1 MTRNKHN
8 SKGLTLLSLLLFMYF
23 QVHATTYTLN
33 LSGGAQVNWN
43 NASAWQPNGVPGAGD
58 DVIINGT
65 ESSSV
70 ITDGDVTVKS
80 MTVSKLNYIFGP
92 GTLTVTE
99 LLDTRFPMFWQ
110 MNLMIASGANATM
123 TDVNFPNNY
132 EGIIFYSDVVVDGN
146 LVLEA
151 RAFSANNITIN
162 GTLTQKEGNLKGRIV
177 VNATGVLNIDS
188 PNYDVELGTLD
199 NNGTF
204 NWQSGK
210 IQAVGGWLTN
220 TGAWN
225 INAANAAF
233 SYGGFSSY
241 FLITNTGN
249 IQISPNLTSLLLLS
263 KMLNKGQIN
272 INGATQLSIY
282 SIEHYGS
289 ISGGVGSSLSI
300 VGYYNNNNGSNTFY
314 SGSTI
319 NIPTFKT
326 EESTNLVIKSGANIS
341 AIQNFILGAAGQGVI
356 EIGVAL
362 PPAATY
368 EIGGYITTN
377 VNQNFTGTFILQR
390 GYIDGTASF
399 SFDTPNFISEFG
411 HFGSNIKVDLSVSTI
426 LTLKSLSVCNMT
438 NNGTINWGPNGTFSA
453 GCSGMVNNG
462 TFNMNG
468 DSLYFYCYDGL
479 GANTTC
485 LNNGTMNMNNKMT
498 QANALLKNLGTINI
512 GGTTDLQISGE
523 LQHFGTITGQ
533 LGSKLGLYSTNV
545 EHVFN
550 AGAQTSGLSVLETN
564 FWGKTNFKL
573 GTVLNNI
580 SNIVVD
586 YGRLETSI
594 ILPPTSNYLFKNA
607 EIRLNTIFEPTTVLE
622 LEDTKIEGSGNIRIG
637 NGMNWNGG
645 TIDVPIRIY
654 ENAQVFIKEK
664 EERPTISAPFT
675 NEGNVTLSG
684 GIIEINTSFFKNGG
698 NWNVDSDEDV
708 IIDGFTSFTNDGVF
722 SICGNQPIKIAFNV
736 PFINKTSGTFKG
748 QGAYTF
754 NAGFTNEGTIA
765 PGCSPGILTIED
777 NFIAPAI
784 VDIEVVGSDMGQY
797 DQLLINGNMTAG
809 GVLNVIVPQGAS
821 LNGSIKVIQTTG
833 TFTGTF
839 AQVNMPP
846 NFTLQYLPDG
856 LLLTSDGSV
865 SASDLAIQDLAFT
878 VRPTLASTRLVVTA
892 HQTVSND
899 ARLEVYNLS
908 GQLVRSMVWNAS
920 EEQKEINVED
930 LANGLYTLRLTTLP
944 NWTGRVVVS
953 H

>member
-1 MTRNKHN
+1 MIQNKHF
-8 SKGLTLLSLLLFMYF
+8 SKGFILLCLLWGIYTQ
-23 QVHATTYTLN
+23 QVYATTYTLN
-33 LSGGAQVNWN
+33 LTTGIQINWD

-65 ESSSV
+65 PSSSV
-70 ITDGDVTVKS
+70 ITNGDVTVKS
-80 MTVSKLNYIFGP
+80 MTISKLNYIFGP

-99 LLDTRFPMFWQ
+99 LLDTRYPMFWQ
-110 MNLMIASGANATM
+110 MNLMLAAGANATM
-123 TDVNFPNNY
+123 TDVNSSNND
-132 EGIIFYSDVVVDGN
+132 EGIIFYSDLVVDGN

-162 GTLTQKEGNLKGRIV
+162 GTLTQKEGSLKGRIV
-177 VNATGVLNIDS
+177 VNSTGVLNIDS
-188 PNYDVELGTLD
+188 PNIDVELGTLE

-210 IQAVGGWLTN
+210 IQAVGAWLTN
-220 TGAWN
+220 TGVWN
-225 INAANAAF
+225 INVANAAF
-233 SYGGFSSY
+233 SYSGFAQD

-249 IQISPNLTSLLLLS
+249 IQISSNLTSLLLLS

-272 INGATQLSIY
+272 INGATQLSLY

-289 ISGGVGSSLSI
+289 ITGGVGSSLSI

-319 NIPTFKT
+319 NVPTFKT

-341 AIQNFILGAAGQGVI
+341 AIQNFKLGAAGQGLVD
-356 EIGVAL
+356 IGVAL

-368 EIGGYITTN
+368 EIGGNITTN
-377 VNQNFTGTFILQR
+377 VNQNFTGTFILDR
-390 GYIDGTASF
+390 GYIGGTANF

-411 HFGSNIKVDLSVSTI
+411 HFGSNIKVDLSASTI
-426 LTLKSLSVCNMT
+426 LTLQTLSVASII
-438 NNGTINWGPNGTFSA
+438 NNGTINWGPNGSFSA
-453 GCSGMVNNG
+453 SIVNNG
-462 TFNMNG
+462 TINMNG
-468 DSLYFYCYDGL
+468 ESLYFFYSDISG
-479 GANTTC
+479 GNANCT
-485 LNNGTMNMNNKMT
+485 NNGTMNINNKMT
-498 QANALLKNLGTINI
+498 QATGLLKNLGTINI

-523 LQHFGTITGQ
+523 LQHFGTIEGQ
-533 LGSKLGLYSTNV
+533 PGSKLGLYSTNV

-580 SNIVVD
+580 ASFVVD
-586 YGRLETSI
+586 FGRLETSI
-594 ILPPTSNYLFKNA
+594 ILPPASNYLFKKA
-607 EIRLNTIFEPTTVLE
+607 EIRLNTVFEPTTVLE
-622 LEDTKIEGSGNIRIG
+622 VEDTKIEGSGNIRIG

-654 ENAQVFIKEK
+654 ENAQAFIKEK

-708 IIDGFTSFTNDGVF
+708 IIDGFTSFTNEGVF

-736 PFINKTSGTFKG
+736 PFINKASGTFKG
-748 QGAYTF
+748 QGSYSF
-754 NAGFTNEGTIA
+754 NAGFTNEGTVA
-765 PGCSPGILTIED
+765 PGCSPGILTVDD
-777 NFIAPAI
+777 NLIAPAT
-784 VDIEVVGSDMGQY
+784 VEIEVMGSDIGQY
-797 DQLLINGNMTAG
+797 DQLLVNGNMTAG

-833 TFTGTF
+833 SFTGTF
-839 AQVNMPP
+839 AQVNMPS

-878 VRPTLASTRLVVTA
+878 IIPTLASTRVVVTA

-899 ARLEVYNLS
+899 ARLEVYSLD
-908 GQLVRSMVWNAS
+908 GQLIRSITWNAF

-930 LANGLYTLRLTTLP
+930 LVSGLYMVRLTTLP
-944 NWTGRVVVS
+944 NWTGRVMVS

>member
-1 MTRNKHN
+1 MTQNKHN
-8 SKGLTLLSLLLFMYF
+8 SKGLVLLSLLLFFMYF

-33 LSGGAQVNWN
+33 LSLGVQINWN
-43 NASAWQPNGVPGAGD
+43 DTSAWQPNGVPGAGD

-70 ITDGDVTVKS
+70 ITNGDVTVKS
-80 MTVSKLNYIFGP
+80 MTISKLNYIFGP

-99 LLDTRFPMFWQ
+99 LLDTRYPMFWQ
-110 MNLMIASGANATM
+110 MNLTIATGANATM
-123 TDVNFPNNY
+123 TNVNFPNNY

-162 GTLTQKEGNLKGRIV
+162 GTLTQKEGNLKGRIA
-177 VNATGVLNIDS
+177 VNSTGVLNIDS

-225 INAANAAF
+225 INATNAAF

-249 IQISPNLTSLLLLS
+249 IQISSNLTSLSLLS
-263 KMLNKGQIN
+263 KILNKGQIN
-272 INGATQLSIY
+272 MNGATQLSLY

-289 ISGGVGSSLSI
+289 ITGGVGSSLSI
-300 VGYYNNNNGSNTFY
+300 VGYYNNNGSNTFY

-341 AIQNFILGAAGQGVI
+341 AVQNFIFGAAGQGLI
-356 EIGVAL
+356 DIGVAL

-390 GYIDGTASF
+390 GYIDGTSNF
-399 SFDTPNFISEFG
+399 SFNTPNFISYFG
-411 HFGSNIKVDLSVSTI
+411 HFGSNIKVDLSASTV
-426 LTLKSLSVCNMT
+426 LTLKSLSVCSII

-479 GANTTC
+479 GANTNC
-485 LNNGTMNMNNKMT
+485 INNGTMNINNKMT

-523 LQHFGTITGQ
+523 LQHFGTIEGQ
-533 LGSKLGLYSTNV
+533 PGSKLGLYSTNV

-580 SNIVVD
+580 ASFVVD
-586 YGRLETSI
+586 FGRLETSI
-594 ILPPTSNYLFKNA
+594 ILPPSSNYLFKKA
-607 EIRLNTIFEPTTVLE
+607 EIRLNTVFEPTTILE
-622 LEDTKIEGSGNIRIG
+622 VEDTKIEGSGNIRIG

-654 ENAQVFIKEK
+654 ENAQAFIKEK

-708 IIDGFTSFTNDGVF
+708 IMDGFTSFTNEGVF

-748 QGAYTF
+748 QGSYTF
-754 NAGFTNEGTIA
+754 NAGFTNEGTVA

-777 NFIAPAI
+777 NLIAPAV

-865 SASDLAIQDLAFT
+865 GANDLAIQNLAFT
-878 VRPTLASTRLVVTA
+878 VIPTLASTRVVVTA
-892 HQTVSND
+892 HQTVSTD
-899 ARLEVYNLS
+899 TRLEVYNLS
-908 GQLVRSMVWNAS
+908 GQLVRSMVWNAF
-920 EEQKEINVED
+920 EAQKEINVAD
-930 LANGLYTLRLTTLP
+930 LANGLYTLRLATLP